1 MNLRFKRV
9 YHHYSKMEE
18 FHSVMWKQLPIEQRQ
33 VAIDASA
40 ELMRDA
46 KAFEIACDRA
56 VTEWP
61 NSAEANLTASVI
73 NHQAW
78 LGHAASC
85 INHGASED
93 LTRLAWRTLSQ
104 DQQDAANDA
113 ADRSI
118 EKWSKAYA
126 AANPNNVKR

>member
-1 MNLRFKRV
+1 MSLRFKRV
-9 YHHYSKMEE
+9 YHHYSQMEE
-18 FHSVMWKQLPIEQRQ
+18 FHSVMWKQIPVERRER
-33 VAIDASA
+33 AIAASVS
-40 ELMRDA
+40 LMRDV
-46 KAFEIACDRA
+46 KAFELACDRVVA
-56 VTEWP
+56 EWP

-78 LGHAASC
+78 IGHASCC

-104 DQQDAANDA
+104 DEQDAANAA

-118 EKWSKAYA
+118 DKWRQAYA
-126 AANPNNVKR
+126 MENPRNVKR

>member
-1 MNLRFKRV
+1 
-9 YHHYSKMEE
+9 MEE
-18 FHSVMWKQLPIEQRQ
+18 FHSVMWKQIPIEQRQ
-33 VAIDASA
+33 AAINASA

-78 LGHAASC
+78 IGHASCC

-104 DQQDAANDA
+104 EEQDAANLA
-113 ADRSI
+113 ADNAINRWRKRYAI
-118 EKWSKAYA
+118 E
-126 AANPNNVKR
+126 NPHNVKR

>member
-1 MNLRFKRV
+1 MKLKFKRV
-9 YHHYSKMEE
+9 YHHYLRMEE
-18 FHSVMWKQLPIEQRQ
+18 FHSVMWKQIEPELREQ
-33 VAIDASA
+33 AISDSA
-40 ELMRDA
+40 LLMADSDR
-46 KAFEIACDRA
+46 FEAACDRA
-56 VTEWP
+56 IAEWP

-104 DQQDAANDA
+104 GQQDAANDA